1 MFSLFSATFKS
12 SCYGSRPTEQV
23 VCPTTNTAKEP
34 NTIPQNK
41 HKESNISNNTNP
53 LMTAQLSLD
62 TVVYADTKKYIPN
75 ITCGKVVKVYDGD
88 TITIANH
95 ISLGSARSD
104 EIYRFQVRLN
114 GIDTPEIKSKNQ
126 HTKELAKKV
135 RDLLSEMI
143 FGKIVELKNVEFEK
157 FGRLLADVYLGDLHL
172 NQWLIDNGHAVRYD
186 GGTKRIPEEWEA

>member
-1 MFSLFSATFKS
+1 MFSLFTATFKS
-12 SCYGSRPTEQV
+12 SCYGSRPNEQV
-23 VCPTTNTAKEP
+23 VDPTRNSEKEP
-34 NTIPQNK
+34 TNTIPQNK
-41 HKESNISNNTNP
+41 HKESTPNNNTNP
-53 LMTAQLSLD
+53 LMSLSLD
-62 TVVYADTKKYIPN
+62 NVVYADTKKYIPD

-114 GIDTPEIKSKNQ
+114 GIDTPEIKSKNP